1 MSIISEIRDI
11 KATGDFEAAWQK
23 GFPALQQDPGNTY
36 LQTSLFWVIY
46 SALKQLIEPITAREN
61 IAPTTLEKKQI
72 DFWASRISTLQI
84 TLPNELIDFRLWN
97 LFRGIG
103 KFCEPICLFILR
115 SGRSIFSSNDYEPF
129 KTEKGESPS
138 LVTRLAHMVA
148 ANYLQQVGTSQL
160 DPARVIALLKHAQE
174 CAKDSP
180 QGKVWLDYD
189 MARIFKAA
197 GRIDKAREAYSS
209 VLKRKGGE
217 SWAWFGL
224 ASTYLDD
231 PKKAIALTA
240 FGLTCAHDPKFS
252 IPGLVQMAELL
263 AETGDHEYASKV
275 LIKLC
280 DIYNQN
286 GWQLK
291 DKVVGLTSSAWFD
304 GSLNTKDLDAYIAGL
319 AVGANEVA
327 MADPTYFSGV
337 VQSVHESG
345 KGAFVYVDRSQTFS
359 VRKGVFPNRRI
370 PSPGTY
376 IRILC
381 DMGSDSKDVSSAESI
396 APFDSPDINSFRG
409 EIRVTDRG
417 FGFVNNDLFVPPGMC
432 EGITTG
438 TIVAGIA
445 VMSYDKAK
453 EKYGWKAITI
463 RQDQAPS

>member
-1 MSIISEIRDI
+1 MSIFSEIRDI
-11 KATGDFEAAWQK
+11 KATGDFDAAWQK

-61 IAPTTLEKKQI
+61 IAPTTIEKKQI

-84 TLPNELIDFRLWN
+84 TLPSELIDFRLWN
-97 LFRGIG
+97 LFRDLG
-103 KFCEPICLFILR
+103 KFCEPICLFVLR
-115 SGRSIFSSNDYEPF
+115 SGRSIFSEKDYEPF

-148 ANYLQQVGTSQL
+148 ANYLQHVDSSQL

-174 CAKDSP
+174 SAKDSP
-180 QGKVWLDYD
+180 QGKVWLNYD

-209 VLKRKGGE
+209 VLKRKGSE

-224 ASTYLDD
+224 ASTYLDE

-240 FGLTCAHDPKFS
+240 FGLTCTHDPKFS

-263 AETGDHEYASKV
+263 AEAGDHEYASKV

-286 GWQLK
+286 GWQLR
-291 DKVVGLTSSAWFD
+291 DKVVGLTSSSWFD
-304 GSLNTKDLDAYIAGL
+304 GSLNTKDLDAYIARL
-319 AVGANEVA
+319 AVGANEVS

-345 KGAFVYVDRSQTFS
+345 KGASVYIDRNKTLP
-359 VRKGVFPNRRI
+359 VRKGVFLNRRI
-370 PSPGTY
+370 PAPGTY
-376 IRILC
+376 VKILC
-381 DMGSDSKDVSSAESI
+381 DMGSDTQDVASAEPI
-396 APFDSPDINSFRG
+396 APIESTDIRSFRG
-409 EIRVTDRG
+409 EIVVTEKG
-417 FGFVNNDLFVPPGMC
+417 LGFVTKEVFVPPGMTG
-432 EGITTG
+432 GISTG
-438 TIVAGIA
+438 SNVSGIA
-445 VMSYDKAK
+445 VMAYDKSK
-453 EKYGWKAITI
+453 DRYGWKAITL
-463 RQDQAPS
+463 QKN